1 MQLLLVLLYI
11 VGVEG
16 TATITSLCCES
27 ANGLSSH
34 LTVGREYTMYCSIT
48 GSNRPPIIIWAFSHD
63 IFTLPVPEN
72 GAEASYNGFS
82 ARFVRSDVKSITASL
97 TFTATASLDQIVIA
111 CQDTPEVSLVRD
123 ECRIQIGN
131 CK

>member
-11 VGVEG
+11 VRVEAR
-16 TATITSLCCES
+16 TATITSLGCES
-27 ANGLSSH
+27 ADGLSSH

-63 IFTLPVPEN
+63 IFTLPAPEN

-123 ECRIQIGN
+123 ECHTNWQL
-131 CK
+131 